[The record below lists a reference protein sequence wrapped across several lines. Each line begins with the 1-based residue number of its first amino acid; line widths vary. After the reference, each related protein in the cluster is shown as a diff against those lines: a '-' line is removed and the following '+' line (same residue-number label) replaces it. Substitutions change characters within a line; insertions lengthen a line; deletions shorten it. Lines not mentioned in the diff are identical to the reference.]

1 MPWPRGLHAS
11 RPSEEELQV
20 PGCYPYGVRAMWS
33 ERSRHMRGG
42 AVLGSS
48 GKVAG
53 LAVRFLARDM
63 RLTGAKAA
71 GNTLPRH
78 PISPLP
84 WGIPGYQ
91 WQVVQTRLKV
101 DAQLD
106 PPALMCAT
114 LTIRL
119 SLTASAPHSNPVH
132 AGRNPTD

>member
-1 MPWPRGLHAS
+1 M
-11 RPSEEELQV
+11 

-63 RLTGAKAA
+63 RLTGATAA
-71 GNTLPRH
+71 GDTLPRH
-78 PISPLP
+78 PIDPLP

-91 WQVVQTRLKV
+91 WQIVQPRLKV

-106 PPALMCAT
+106 QLTLMCAT

>member
-1 MPWPRGLHAS
+1 M
-11 RPSEEELQV
+11 

-42 AVLGSS
+42 AVLGLS

-71 GNTLPRH
+71 GVPRH
-78 PISPLP
+78 PIDPLP
-84 WGIPGYQ
+84 WGIPRYQ
-91 WQVVQTRLKV
+91 WQIVQTRLKV

-106 PPALMCAT
+106 SPALMCAT
-114 LTIRL
+114 LAIRL
-119 SLTASAPHSNPVH
+119 SLTASAPHSDPVH
-132 AGRNPTD
+132 AGRSPTD

>member
-1 MPWPRGLHAS
+1 M
-11 RPSEEELQV
+11 

-53 LAVRFLARDM
+53 LAVRFCQPPWHRLASCHVP
-63 RLTGAKAA
+63 GY
-71 GNTLPRH
+71 TLPRH
-78 PISPLP
+78 PINPLP

-91 WQVVQTRLKV
+91 WQIVQTRLKV

-106 PPALMCAT
+106 QLTLMCAT